1 MCFLRHL
8 DFRNLSLA
16 EIKFWAKMEEMVSD
30 ISVKTSIFQP
40 CSFINSLNY
49 SGTFKEER
57 RGLSLTAGV
66 NQQLTG
72 WRGKEQV
79 PRETSGRKREAIL
92 CSLSVSWAPATYNS
106 SFLNILCHSFHS
118 IEIDI

>member
-8 DFRNLSLA
+8 DFHNLDLA
-16 EIKFWAKMEEMVSD
+16 EIKFWEKMEEMVSD

-57 RGLSLTAGV
+57 KGLSLTADV
-66 NQQLTG
+66 NHQLMG
-72 WRGKEQV
+72 WREKEQG
-79 PRETSGRKREAIL
+79 PRETSERKREKLFSVHFL
-92 CSLSVSWAPATYNS
+92 CLGLQPHTTH
-106 SFLNILCHSFHS
+106 HS
-118 IEIDI
+118 